1 MSNKIIKAREI
12 ELKDAV
18 VENSVKFVRS
28 DFGIK
33 NFEDQ
38 ARVLRR
44 VEEMGERNPGAGALE
59 RAKDEIN
66 RERMRLSS
74 ALQSAEKMI
83 EGVQLLKEEIVRNS
97 EKWIIDLIFA
107 ITEKVIHKEA
117 TTNRDVVAAVLR
129 DAVVSVR
136 NQENIKVRMSPLD
149 YRYLREVNP
158 QFLNQLHGAEAM
170 SIEEDDEIMQG
181 GVVIETRCGGV
192 DARLDHQL
200 NKLKEEIV

>member
-12 ELKDAV
+12 ELKDTV

-33 NFEDQ
+33 NFENQ

-44 VEEMGERNPGAGALE
+44 IEEIGERNPGVVPLE
-59 RAKDEIN
+59 HAENEIK
-66 RERMRLSS
+66 RERTRLFS

-83 EGVQLLKEEIVRNS
+83 EEVQLLKEAIVRDS
-97 EKWIIDLIFA
+97 EKWMIDLIFA

-117 TTNRDVVAAVLR
+117 TTNRDIVAAVLK
-129 DAVVSVR
+129 DAVVGVR

-149 YRYLREVNP
+149 CQYLREVNP
-158 QFLNQLHGAEAM
+158 QFLNQLDGMKTM
-170 SIEEDDEIMQG
+170 SIEEDEEIMQG
-181 GVVIETRCGGV
+181 GVVIETRFGGI

-200 NKLKEEIV
+200 NRLKEEFV